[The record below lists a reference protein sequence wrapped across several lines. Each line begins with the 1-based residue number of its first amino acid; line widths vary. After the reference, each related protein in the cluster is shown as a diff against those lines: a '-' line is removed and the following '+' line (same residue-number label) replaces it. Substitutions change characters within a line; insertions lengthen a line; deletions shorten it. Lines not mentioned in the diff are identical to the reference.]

1 MKVIITGGTGLIGS
15 ALAKSLTQENHEVI
29 VLSRSPK
36 KARNLP
42 PAVQVV
48 AWDGQSAKG
57 WGHLADGAEAI
68 VNLAGESI
76 GDGRWTAE
84 RKRRIRNSRL
94 NAGLAGVEA
103 IEAAENKPKVLIQSS
118 AVGYYGPSNG
128 REIAEDTAAGNDFL
142 AQICVEWE
150 ESTAAVEDMD
160 GVRRVIIRSG
170 VVLSTEGGA
179 FPRMLLPFKMFAGG
193 PIGSGKQ
200 GLSWI
205 HLADQVA
212 AIRFLIEHPDA
223 SGPFNLTAPNPLT
236 NAQFGKALGKALHRP
251 AIMPTPSFAMKLAFG
266 EMSLVLLE
274 GQQTVPQRLQEL
286 GFTFEFPKAEGAL
299 RDLVK

>member
-48 AWDGQSAKG
+48 EWDGKSARG
-57 WGHLADGAEAI
+57 WGHLADGAEAVI
-68 VNLAGESI
+68 NLAGESI